1 MTNPLWVKRRFRGT
15 SGRVVAPPAAMW
27 GSSSGATIWV
37 RFDRWTDVE
46 ASGTLPAGEA
56 EVQEVFAAFYRAHLP
71 DVYGYLLRLCAG
83 DRAQAE
89 DLTQDVWLALVE
101 ELRRGRAERADVRWL
116 ITVARSRFI
125 DAARRERRRQSK
137 LELIRRE
144 PVRDDQPTSSQVLER
159 LDQLQPLHRAV
170 LVLRY
175 VDDLPVPEVAAAIG
189 RKLTPTHSLLARA
202 RAELRRISG
211 GDLDG

>member
-1 MTNPLWVKRRFRGT
+1 M
-15 SGRVVAPPAAMW
+15 
-27 GSSSGATIWV
+27 
-37 RFDRWTDVE
+37 E
-46 ASGTLPAGEA
+46 ASGTWPGAGVDTPER
-56 EVQEVFAAFYRAHLP
+56 FAAFYRTHLS

-83 DRAQAE
+83 DRGQAE

-101 ELRRGRAERADVRWL
+101 ELRQGRTERADIRWL
-116 ITVARSRFI
+116 ITVARSRYI

-144 PVRDDQPTSSQVLER
+144 QPRDEEPTSSDVLDQ

-175 VDDLPVPEVAAAIG
+175 VDAMSVPDVAAAIG
-189 RKLTPTHSLLARA
+189 RNLGSTNSLLARA
-202 RAELRRISG
+202 RAELRRASG
-211 GDLDG
+211 GDADG

>member
-1 MTNPLWVKRRFRGT
+1 M
-15 SGRVVAPPAAMW
+15 
-27 GSSSGATIWV
+27 
-37 RFDRWTDVE
+37 E
-46 ASGTLPAGEA
+46 ASGTLPGAGVDTPER
-56 EVQEVFAAFYRAHLP
+56 FAAFYRTHLS

-137 LELIRRE
+137 FELIRRE
-144 PVRDDQPTSSQVLER
+144 QTRDDEPTSSDVLAQ

-175 VDDLPVPEVAAAIG
+175 VEDLSVPDVAAVIG
-189 RKLTPTHSLLARA
+189 RKLTPTNSLLARA
-202 RAELRRISG
+202 RAELRRVSG
-211 GDLDG
+211 DETDG

>member
-1 MTNPLWVKRRFRGT
+1 MD
-15 SGRVVAPPAAMW
+15 A
-27 GSSSGATIWV
+27 SGAL
-37 RFDRWTDVE
+37 R
-46 ASGTLPAGEA
+46 GAGVDTPER
-56 EVQEVFAAFYRAHLP
+56 FAAFYRAHLS

-101 ELRRGRAERADVRWL
+101 ELRRGRTERADVRWL

-125 DAARRERRRQSK
+125 DAARRERRRQSN
-137 LELIRRE
+137 LQLIRRE
-144 PVRDDQPTSSQVLER
+144 QPRDDEPTSSDVLDR
-159 LDQLQPLHRAV
+159 LHELQPLHRAV

-175 VDDLPVPEVAAAIG
+175 VDDLSVPDVAAAIG
-189 RKLTPTHSLLARA
+189 RNLTATNSLLARA

-211 GDLDG
+211 DHADG